1 MTMFRFGRMVLALI
15 GCSLLAG
22 CSYGH
27 HGGQMGGAAPIGMVS
42 HGY

>member
-1 MTMFRFGRMVLALI
+1 MTMFWLGRMFVAML
-15 GCSLLAG
+15 GCTLLAG

-27 HGGQMGGAAPIGMVS
+27 HGGSMGGAAPIGMSS